1 MNLNVKL
8 LPPSSHVFATR
19 GYKKSLFPCGLLM
32 TIFLVLLDLLFQVPD
47 VLLLWYHWSLNSS
60 RSILHLNHWKCPI
73 SNEYCYHVTQ
83 IPHDSFRHR
92 RIIGV
97 ILTCFLT

>member
-73 SNEYCYHVTQ
+73 SNEYCYHVTHKFPM
-83 IPHDSFRHR
+83 ILSDTGELSESF
-92 RIIGV
+92 
-97 ILTCFLT
+97 